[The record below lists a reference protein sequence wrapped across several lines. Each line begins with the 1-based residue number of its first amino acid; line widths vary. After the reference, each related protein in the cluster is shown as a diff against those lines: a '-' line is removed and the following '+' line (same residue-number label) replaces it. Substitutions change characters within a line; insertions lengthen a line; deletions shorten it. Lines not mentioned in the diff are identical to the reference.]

1 MGSCRKSTDVLKQTA
16 RLLYVFAICAAAWQQ
31 HRKSSF
37 ARVIGARMDDGA
49 FIAIQSKDDGTSP
62 FGMRAEIVIRVFFV
76 IPAARLLRT

>member
-16 RLLYVFAICAAAWQQ
+16 RLLYIFAICAAVWQQ

-37 ARVIGARMDDGA
+37 ARVIGTRMDDGA
-49 FIAIQSKDDGTSP
+49 FIAIQSKDERTSP
-62 FGMRAEIVIRVFFV
+62 FGVRAEIVIRVFFV